1 MGRLNQLL
9 IPAVFASLI
18 LPVFADAAEI
28 SAPFIPHNP
37 DSLTPI
43 QERVT
48 KSQAFTPPS
57 VRIQLELIPSQHED
71 ELESE
76 RTFKAEQMYGESDRA
91 TPLKVGDG
99 FELSQQPDYQFSD
112 LNWLQDDDQFHAT
125 MDLSISEHSM
135 AFRLGFDPAGIPDNL
150 TFYLHSP
157 SYPQFYYGPFTADS
171 VQEQMAQF
179 DEDAVFWSPV
189 IEGGIA
195 RVELYTNSPLSLA
208 SADLGIRSVSV
219 IHDSI
224 FSKGLKRQED
234 AGSSGSCQRNV
245 SCESGSLPIADTTA
259 KYLFTTTRGVTGICT
274 GALLNDTVNS
284 QEPWFITADH
294 CVRSIYEIGNM
305 QLYWF
310 FRSRTCGSSLPGI
323 EVQTTT
329 GGGTRL
335 YNSYL
340 QDTTLMRLNQMPP
353 TTARAGW
360 KSTPE
365 NDSTP
370 VRGIHHPSGDYQKIS
385 RGNIVE
391 VSDWPLGF
399 RSDTHWRVEW
409 SNGTTEPGSSGS
421 GIFNNNNQLVGV
433 LTGGSSSCTK
443 TADPD
448 FYGRFDKMYPELK
461 RWLDPSPLESDA
473 TIRVSGKV
481 TTQLQLPTPVCGLML
496 INGQHMFTCNGA
508 GEYEL
513 NVPTDHNGDLHILFF
528 ADGFS
533 PYSQTIK
540 ATTNLIKQNV
550 LLVSEQRPSPS
561 VLVDSLTVA
570 EDNQVMLTGSLRGTQ
585 NVPVCGL
592 VLANGEHDFTCD
604 GQGRFELTAPLSADG
619 TVSVFGFVDGMSPF
633 QTILTPQ

>member
-18 LPVFADAAEI
+18 LPAFADETEI
-28 SAPFIPHNP
+28 SAPFIPHNQ
-37 DSLTPI
+37 DSLIPTD
-43 QERVT
+43 QRVT
-48 KSQAFTPPS
+48 KSLTFAPPS
-57 VRIQLELIPSQHED
+57 ARIMLELTPSQHTD
-71 ELESE
+71 DLETNRS
-76 RTFKAEQMYGESDRA
+76 FKAEELYGESDRGMA
-91 TPLKVGDG
+91 LKVGDG
-99 FELSQQPDYQFSD
+99 FELAQQPDYLLGD
-112 LNWLQDDDQFHAT
+112 LNWQAEGDNFRAT
-125 MDLSISEHSM
+125 MDISLSEYSM
-135 AFRLGFDPAGIPDNL
+135 AFRLGFDPLGIPDNL

-157 SYPQFYYGPFTADS
+157 NHPQFHYGPFTADS

-179 DEDAVFWSPV
+179 EEDAVFWSPV

-195 RVELYTNSPLSLA
+195 RVELYTDSPLSLT

-219 IHDSI
+219 LHDSI
-224 FSKGLKRQED
+224 FTKGLKRQED
-234 AGSSGSCQRNV
+234 AGSSGSCNV
-245 SCESGSLPIADTTA
+245 NIACDTSSLPIADTTA
-259 KYLFTTTRGVTGICT
+259 KYLFTSTRGVTGLCT
-274 GALLNDTVNS
+274 GALLNDTIGS

-294 CVRSIYEIGNM
+294 CVRSHYEIGNM

-310 FRSRTCGSSLPGI
+310 FRSRTCGSSLPGT

-335 YNSYL
+335 YNSYM

-360 KSTPE
+360 RTTPVAA
-365 NDSTP
+365 DTP
-370 VRGIHHPSGDYQKIS
+370 VRGIHHPKGDYQKIS
-385 RGNIVE
+385 KGNIIAA
-391 VSDWPLGF
+391 SDWPLGM
-399 RSDTHWRVEW
+399 RSDTHWQVLW
-409 SNGTTEPGSSGS
+409 NSGAVEPGSSGS
-421 GIFNNNNQLVGV
+421 GLFNNNNELVGV
-433 LTGGSSSCTK
+433 LTGAVPYCENVQYP
-443 TADPD
+443 AY
-448 FYGRFDKMYPELK
+448 YGRFDKMYPELK
-461 RWLDPSPLESDA
+461 RWLDPSPLLADS

-481 TTQLQLPTPVCGLML
+481 TTQLQLPAPVCGLML

-513 NVPTDHNGDLHILFF
+513 NVPTDQNGELSILFF
-528 ADGFS
+528 ADGFA

-633 QTILTPQ
+633 QTTLTPQ